1 MAKTNKEAIIK
12 LCNEINKKE
21 GKGSIYTIGS
31 ENANLKINQFEL
43 SEVVMSRLEE
53 ILNEAKK
60 EINLLTSKKIDY
72 IIITGGISNMPG
84 FEYIVR
90 DVFGENANIGNV
102 KMLGIRD
109 NMYSS
114 CIGNIVYFISK
125 LKLKE
130 QDYSMINDN
139 EVYQMISVNSKKIN
153 TSDSM
158 LGKIFGFFFSE

>member
-1 MAKTNKEAIIK
+1 MKSA
-12 LCNEINKKE
+12 
-21 GKGSIYTIGS
+21 YD
-31 ENANLKINQFEL
+31 ANLKINQFEL

-60 EINLLTSKKIDY
+60 EINLLTSRKIDY
-72 IIITGGISNMPG
+72 IIITGGTSNMPG

-90 DVFGENANIGNV
+90 DVFGEGANIGNV

-109 NMYSS
+109 NIYSS

-130 QDYSMINDN
+130 QDYSMVSDN
-139 EVYQMISVNSKKIN
+139 EVYQMISTNARNLS

-158 LGKIFGFFFSE
+158 LGKLFGFFFSE

>member
-1 MAKTNKEAIIK
+1 MKN
-12 LCNEINKKE
+12 
-21 GKGSIYTIGS
+21 
-31 ENANLKINQFEL
+31 NLKINQFEL

-72 IIITGGISNMPG
+72 IIITGGTSNMPG

-90 DVFGENANIGNV
+90 DVFGESANIGNV

-109 NMYSS
+109 NIYSS

-130 QDYSMINDN
+130 KNYSMISDN
-139 EVYQMISVNSKKIN
+139 EVYQMTSVNSKN
-153 TSDSM
+153 LSTSDSM